1 MSQYRSITKMAAL
14 CAAAVVLVFSTAAA
28 AQSSRVKPFP
38 VGGKSTKP
46 VTISV
51 SYQFFLEG
59 ETQQMS
65 DQAELADQGR
75 RHLYKLLAK
84 ECEVLLQTIA
94 LNCYMNRANVSTQ
107 LRNQS
112 RRTQRGIRVSGSATY
127 QIDLKPN
134 KPVDE

>member
-1 MSQYRSITKMAAL
+1 MSKYRSKTTIAAL
-14 CAAAVVLVFSTAAA
+14 CAAAGLIVFSTATV
-28 AQSSRVKPFP
+28 AQTSRVKPFP
-38 VGGKSTKP
+38 IRGKSTKP
-46 VTISV
+46 VKISV
-51 SYQFFLEG
+51 SYQFFIEG
-59 ETQQMS
+59 ETRQMS
-65 DQAELADQGR
+65 DQADLADQGR

-94 LNCYMNRANVSTQ
+94 SDCQMNRANVSAQ

-134 KPVDE
+134 KNDDD